1 MCILFIAVKQ
11 HPLYPLIIAANRDE
25 FHLRPTQTSHFWTKQ
40 NNILA
45 GKDLLAGGT
54 WMGINRNGDLA
65 ALTNIRAPG
74 KEREK
79 VLSRGELV
87 TNFLL
92 PSTNKNDYLNL

>member
-25 FHLRPTQTSHFWTKQ
+25 FHLRPTQTSHFWPKQ

-54 WMGINRNGDLA
+54 WMG
-65 ALTNIRAPG
+65 
-74 KEREK
+74 
-79 VLSRGELV
+79 V
-87 TNFLL
+87 
-92 PSTNKNDYLNL
+92 NKFK